1 MLSLSDKIRDSRRT
15 LFQNLKVLI
24 IDEISLVKSDILY
37 QIHFRLMKDIF
48 QNNLSFGGIAVFVF
62 GDILQIKP
70 TKGNFVFGP
79 PYDQRLRL
87 YYAVE
92 DLWKKFKVVNLITN
106 HRQGDDQIYADI
118 LNRIRIGEQTEND
131 QQVLASRVFKKND
144 PSLPKDALFVS
155 GTNAMVDNINNQ
167 RIQAGAELG
176 QAQP

>member
-1 MLSLSDKIRDSRRT
+1 M
-15 LFQNLKVLI
+15 
-24 IDEISLVKSDILY
+24 
-37 QIHFRLMKDIF
+37 
-48 QNNLSFGGIAVFVF
+48 FVF

-79 PYDQRLRL
+79 PYDNRLRL

-118 LNRIRIGEQTEND
+118 LNRIRIGKQTEND

-144 PSLPKDALFVS
+144 PRLPKDALFVS

-167 RIQAGAELG
+167 RINELDGKEFELQAIVFSETRGTFVPNLDNKG
-176 QAQP
+176 DIRGTTLQYNLKLKKKSRVMLTYNLDVCD